1 MQDIMYKTFGSAWAY
16 YVAFGILFVWWL
28 VERFARKKKDD

>member
-1 MQDIMYKTFGSAWAY
+1 MRELLGPAWAY

-28 VERFARKKKDD
+28 LAKVAK